1 MKKNVFL
8 SVACLAS
15 LMFLGSCN
23 SSKNMAAIAKDFNSS
38 WNVTTINDTL
48 NFTNENLEKAPTLNF
63 NWEEKRV
70 SGKTGCNSYFAT
82 FEVPAKGTIKFGNA
96 GATKMFCIESMYIED
111 AFLGAFNKVA
121 KYSINKR
128 TLRLY
133 DANGNLLIEASK
145 VQQ

>member
-1 MKKNVFL
+1 MKKSVFL
-8 SVACLAS
+8 SAVFLAN

-23 SSKNMAAIAKDFNSS
+23 SSKNVATKHFNSS
-38 WNVTTINDTL
+38 WNVTGINDTL
-48 NFTNENLEKAPTLNF
+48 SFTENHSEKAPTLNF

-82 FEVPAKGTIKFGNA
+82 FEVPAKGIIKFGNA
-96 GATKMFCIESMYIED
+96 GATKMFCIESMHIED
-111 AFLGAFNKVA
+111 AFLGAFNKVT
-121 KYSINKR
+121 KYTIKKR

-145 VQQ
+145 VQ